1 MAKRGHPPPLQ
12 PSPFAPRERQIISG
26 GENLQLHNAATARGE
41 AGGRMLASP
50 EHHRRHGVGEL
61 ATRACLYFCAL
72 LFFFFNYLFFS
83 FVVAHLVSAGR
94 FL

>member
-1 MAKRGHPPPLQ
+1 
-12 PSPFAPRERQIISG
+12 
-26 GENLQLHNAATARGE
+26 
-41 AGGRMLASP
+41 MLASP

-72 LFFFFNYLFFS
+72 LFFFLTIFFFS